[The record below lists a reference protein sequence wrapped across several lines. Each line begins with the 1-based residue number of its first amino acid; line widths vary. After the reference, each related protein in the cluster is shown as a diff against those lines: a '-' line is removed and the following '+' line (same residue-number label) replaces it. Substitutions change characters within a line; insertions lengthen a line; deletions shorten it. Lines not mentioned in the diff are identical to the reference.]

1 MADPSWRPL
10 AGGVAQR
17 RRERR
22 LRSWFRHE
30 QQTVRMALAAF
41 SHHSALRRQTKARAG
56 EEGHE
61 EHDALRRQKPPPPQ
75 PELFSLEEEPG
86 GGLPAPL
93 SEVAGRQEKVVRHVL
108 EDLGSVCPFVQILD
122 LPVPHRMDH
131 LAELWNLEDDVLDA
145 GRLLDR
151 PVSELVIEVPK
162 ISLDVIPLRA
172 LVPEP
177 QLAEQLVE
185 VPTIV
190 SFSSLQRIM
199 EQTVDIPVPQG
210 GGGRVGVR
218 SLQGFPGQSSTA
230 YCGAVFP
237 AATAEQNVDIPVP
250 RGDRTLLPASS
261 SSVLPVTA
269 NQGVFRTFPQ
279 NKKKSAELGSH
290 SGSELL
296 PESSPSTPAAQLKEE
311 MEDLFAVPIQLRT
324 PKQMARLRE
333 LISASSQ
340 ARRRKRKKR
349 RKKRTPRTSSLP
361 GRARRRQRQWSACF
375 AGFTGYNTPRVMFPS
390 VDARPQMLCIMAG
403 MHQEDSYAVFAGD
416 DAPRAVLLRF
426 HRCSSWTIY
435 WPVVC
440 NDRFSGPGAVLGQVL
455 TCPLLCSTGEVGPD
469 STKYRGIAAVAV
481 LRRWLTSLL
490 LAAR

>member
-22 LRSWFRHE
+22 LRSWYRHE

-93 SEVAGRQEKVVRHVL
+93 SEVAGRQEVLVRHVV
-108 EDLGSVCPFVQILD
+108 EDLGSVCPVVQILD
-122 LPVPHRMDH
+122 LPVPHMVDQ
-131 LAELWNLEDDVLDA
+131 LAELLNLEEDVLDA

-151 PVSELVIEVPK
+151 PISEQVIEVPK
-162 ISLDVIPLRA
+162 ISLDVIPLRTM
-172 LVPEP
+172 VPEP

-190 SFSSLQRIM
+190 SFSSFQRTI

-210 GGGRVGVR
+210 GGGRVGDR

-230 YCGAVFP
+230 YCGADFP

-250 RGDRTLLPASS
+250 RGDRTLHPAST

-269 NQGVFRTFPQ
+269 SQGVFRTFPQ
-279 NKKKSAELGSH
+279 NKKSAELGSH
-290 SGSELL
+290 SGSEL
-296 PESSPSTPAAQLKEE
+296 PPHPSSSTAAAQLEGSVEWVRFREKH
-311 MEDLFAVPIQLRT
+311 AGRT
-324 PKQMARLRE
+324 YFWN
-333 LISASSQ
+333 
-340 ARRRKRKKR
+340 RRTNSTVWRAPAGVDVVWYGEKDEKGGVWYWHRDTR
-349 RKKRTPRTSSLP
+349 VSTFFLP
-361 GRARRRQRQWSACF
+361 
-375 AGFTGYNTPRVMFPS
+375 PLP
-390 VDARPQMLCIMAG
+390 
-403 MHQEDSYAVFAGD
+403 
-416 DAPRAVLLRF
+416 
-426 HRCSSWTIY
+426 
-435 WPVVC
+435 
-440 NDRFSGPGAVLGQVL
+440 PG
-455 TCPLLCSTGEVGPD
+455 
-469 STKYRGIAAVAV
+469 
-481 LRRWLTSLL
+481 
-490 LAAR
+490 

>member
-22 LRSWFRHE
+22 LRSWYRHE

-61 EHDALRRQKPPPPQ
+61 EHYALRRQKPPPPQ

-93 SEVAGRQEKVVRHVL
+93 SEVAGRQDMVVRHVL
-108 EDLGSVCPFVQILD
+108 EDLGSVCPVVQILD
-122 LPVPHRMDH
+122 LPVPHRMDQ
-131 LAELWNLEDDVLDA
+131 LAELLNLEEDVLDA
-145 GRLLDR
+145 GRLVDR
-151 PVSELVIEVPK
+151 FFQVPELVFEVPK

-230 YCGAVFP
+230 YCGADFP
-237 AATAEQNVDIPVP
+237 AATAAQNVDIPVP
-250 RGDRTLLPASS
+250 RGDRTLHPTS
-261 SSVLPVTA
+261 
-269 NQGVFRTFPQ
+269 
-279 NKKKSAELGSH
+279 
-290 SGSELL
+290 
-296 PESSPSTPAAQLKEE
+296 
-311 MEDLFAVPIQLRT
+311 
-324 PKQMARLRE
+324 
-333 LISASSQ
+333 
-340 ARRRKRKKR
+340 
-349 RKKRTPRTSSLP
+349 TSS
-361 GRARRRQRQWSACF
+361 R
-375 AGFTGYNTPRVMFPS
+375 
-390 VDARPQMLCIMAG
+390 
-403 MHQEDSYAVFAGD
+403 FAGD
-416 DAPRAVLLRF
+416 GKSRG
-426 HRCSSWTIY
+426 
-435 WPVVC
+435 
-440 NDRFSGPGAVLGQVL
+440 FSHFSP
-455 TCPLLCSTGEVGPD
+455 
-469 STKYRGIAAVAV
+469 K
-481 LRRWLTSLL
+481 
-490 LAAR
+490 